1 MKYLQIQ
8 NIHIKN
14 LCIMSKWKILFLGDV
29 MCHDVQRELAYKN
42 GTYDFDSSFS
52 NLKDLFSDY
61 NYIACNMESPIC
73 EPPYMGFPKFNAPVE
88 FADSLMDVGANIFFL
103 ANNHIND
110 RNESGIESTINKLTS
125 GYTKGG
131 VDKSKIHTLGAF
143 GNGIG
148 NKHIIINDVAILN
161 YTNILNNKEVGEN
174 ININMID
181 EDLMTISQDITD
193 VKKEGA
199 KYIIVYIHWGKEYER
214 FHSEKQRKIAELL
227 VNCGVNCIIGGHPH
241 VVEDYEFI
249 NNVPVFYS
257 LGNFISSQPEDYR
270 TESVGI
276 SLEFNDSFLMNINC
290 IPFKTENDGKKYF
303 TKVHH

>member
-1 MKYLQIQ
+1 MRYLQIQ

-14 LCIMSKWKILFLGDV
+14 QCIMSKWKILFLGDA
-29 MCHDVQRELAYKN
+29 MCHDEQRELAYRN
-42 GTYDFDSSFS
+42 GTYDFDSSFAS
-52 NLKDLFSDY
+52 LKDLFGEYD
-61 NYIACNMESPIC
+61 YIACNMESPIC
-73 EPPYMGFPKFNAPVE
+73 EPPYMGFPKFNTPVE
-88 FADSLMDVGANIFFL
+88 FADSLMDVGTNIFFL

-110 RNESGIESTINKLTS
+110 RGEEGIESTIKKLTT

-131 VDKSKIHTLGAF
+131 VDKSKIYTLGAY

-148 NKHIIINDVAILN
+148 NNHIIINNVAILN
-161 YTNILNNKEVGEN
+161 YTNILNNSKVGDN
-174 ININMID
+174 IIINMI
-181 EDLMTISQDITD
+181 ENDLMSVSQDIAN

-214 FHSEKQRKIAELL
+214 YHSDIQRKFAELL
-227 VNCGVNCIIGGHPH
+227 VNSGVNLIIGGHPH

-257 LGNFISSQPEDYR
+257 LGNFISSQPEDFR

-276 SLEFNDSFLMNINC
+276 SLEFDGAFLMNLNC
-290 IPFKTENDGKKYF
+290 IPFKTESDDKKYF
-303 TKVHH
+303 TKVVK